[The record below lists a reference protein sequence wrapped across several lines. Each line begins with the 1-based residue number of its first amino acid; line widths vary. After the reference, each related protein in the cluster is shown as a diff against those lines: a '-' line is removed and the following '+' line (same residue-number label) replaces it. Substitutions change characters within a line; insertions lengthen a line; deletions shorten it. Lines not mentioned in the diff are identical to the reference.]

1 MRPVTVV
8 QKLLVSAAP
17 LECRTHQQDGGAT
30 KRRVE
35 SITRSTSQGLMEK
48 PATLR
53 VRARPSVDG
62 LEVSPITGITTRMST
77 SWLRLLEF

>member
-17 LECRTHQQDGGAT
+17 PECTTRQQDRGAT

-35 SITRSTSQGLMEK
+35 SITRCTSQSLMVK

-53 VRARPSVDG
+53 VQVSPSVDG
-62 LEVSPITGITTRMST
+62 LEVSPITGITMRMST
-77 SWLRLLEF
+77 SWLRLLEL